1 MTQQRTQNAERIREV
16 RLQLQSLVED
26 LYWGDID
33 GAKIDDFQRNQ
44 ARQVYLLLKGVE
56 YDLLHEQPVVE
67 VEEQSEYDKIHE
79 QYPDAVCLFRCGDFY
94 EVYREDAQKV
104 CKVLN
109 ITLTHR
115 NHIDGTPVPMAGF
128 PFHSLDTYLPKLV
141 RAGLRV
147 AICDEMKSG
156 KKGVVETHKK

>member
-1 MTQQRTQNAERIREV
+1 MTQQKTQAAERIRSV

-26 LYWGDID
+26 LYWGDIE
-33 GAKIDDFQRNQ
+33 GVKIDDFQRNL

-67 VEEQSEYDKIHE
+67 VEEQSEYDKIHA
-79 QYPDAVCLFRCGDFY
+79 QYPDAICLFRCGDFY
-94 EVYREDAQKV
+94 EAYREDAQKV

-115 NHIDGTPVPMAGF
+115 QYNGTRIPMAGF
-128 PFHSLDTYLPKLV
+128 PFHALDTYLPKLV

-147 AICDEMKSG
+147 VICDEMKSG
-156 KKGVVETHKK
+156 KKGVMETHKK

>member
-16 RLQLQSLVED
+16 RLQLQSLMED
-26 LYWGDID
+26 L
-33 GAKIDDFQRNQ
+33 
-44 ARQVYLLLKGVE
+44 E
-56 YDLLHEQPVVE
+56 YDLLHEKPVVE
-67 VEEQSEYDKIHE
+67 IEEKSEYDKIHE
-79 QYPDAVCLFRCGDFY
+79 QYPDAICLFRCGDFY
-94 EVYREDAQKV
+94 EAYREDAQKV

-115 NHIDGTPVPMAGF
+115 QYDGTRVPMAGF
-128 PFHSLDTYLPKLV
+128 PFHALDTYLPKLV

-156 KKGVVETHKK
+156 KKKELLKLTKK

>member
-26 LYWGDID
+26 LYWGDIE

-56 YDLLHEQPVVE
+56 YDLLYEQPVVE

-94 EVYREDAQKV
+94 EVMYR
-104 CKVLN
+104 
-109 ITLTHR
+109 
-115 NHIDGTPVPMAGF
+115 
-128 PFHSLDTYLPKLV
+128 
-141 RAGLRV
+141 
-147 AICDEMKSG
+147 
-156 KKGVVETHKK
+156 